1 MTLNYVDYIVIA
13 VFFAVL
19 FAIPALAAMFTKSK
33 DSREYFKSA
42 GSMPWWLIGVSMV
55 AATTSTNSANLFTEI
70 IRRDGLGGNWVWWAF
85 LLTGMLTVFV
95 YSKLWVR
102 SGAATDIA
110 FYELR
115 YSGRPAAFLRGF
127 RALYLGVIYNLVV
140 MATVLLGAVKI
151 GVVMFGV
158 SAWTVLAVTAVA
170 SLVYS
175 CLSGIRGTIYTD
187 FFLFTVV
194 MIGAVAVMYYG
205 VSHPAV
211 GGWSALMSNK
221 EVVSK
226 LSFFPDFSK
235 TDLFIAVF
243 VIPVAVQWWNVWY
256 SGSEPGGG
264 GYIVQR
270 MLTARSPGHALG
282 GTLFFNVINYALR
295 PWPWYI
301 AAFASIIIFP
311 DLDAIR
317 AAFPGVDPS
326 LVGHDMAYPAMIK
339 VVPNGW
345 IGVVAA
351 SLMGALFSTIAAQ
364 LSMGANYVT
373 NDIWKR
379 FVRKDASDRE
389 MILVA
394 RASSVSLMV
403 VSCMIATV
411 IASAKD
417 GFDLMVQIG
426 AGTGIIFIL
435 RWFWM
440 RINAWTEIVAMS
452 VSFACAVFFQIAWPR
467 MGGVQLLFWHK
478 LLLTIAVTTVAWLA
492 ATFLT
497 RPESP
502 EVISRFRSLVR
513 ADGRDVGKGVLM
525 TFLVSVGIFAFMA
538 FVAWAVSSSA
548 VQGAVR

>member
-1 MTLNYVDYIVIA
+1 MSFGLIDYGIIA
-13 VFFAVL
+13 AFFVALV
-19 FAIPALAAMFTKSK
+19 AIPALASLKARSK
-33 DSREYFKSA
+33 DSSEYFKSA

-70 IRRDGLGGNWVWWAF
+70 IRRDGIGGNWVWWAF
-85 LLTGMLTVFV
+85 LTTGMLTVFV

-102 SGAATDIA
+102 SGATTDIA

-140 MATVLLGAVKI
+140 MATVLLGAIKI

-187 FFLFTVV
+187 FFLFSVV
-194 MIGAVAVMYYG
+194 MVGAFAVMYYG
-205 VSHPAV
+205 VNHPSV
-211 GGWSALMSNK
+211 GGWSAMMSNPA
-221 EVVSK
+221 VVSR
-226 LSFFPDFSK
+226 LSFFPEFSK
-235 TDLFIAVF
+235 TDAFIAVF

-270 MLTARSPGHALG
+270 MLTAKSPGHALG
-282 GTLFFNVINYALR
+282 GTLFFNVLNYALR

-301 AAFASIIIFP
+301 AAFASILIFP
-311 DLDAIR
+311 DLDSIR

-326 LVGHDMAYPAMIK
+326 LVRDDMAYPAMIK
-339 VVPNGW
+339 VVPSGW
-345 IGVVAA
+345 VGVVAA

-394 RASSVSLMV
+394 RASSVVLMV
-403 VSCMIATV
+403 AGCVLAPL
-411 IASAKD
+411 IASAKS
-417 GFDLMVQIG
+417 GFDLMVQVG
-426 AGTGIIFIL
+426 AGTGLVFLL

-440 RINAWTEIVAMS
+440 RINAWTEIAAMTAS
-452 VSFACAVFFQIAWPR
+452 VLCAVFFQIVWPR
-467 MGGVQLLFWHK
+467 VSEVQLLFWQK
-478 LLLTIAVTTVAWLA
+478 LLWTIAVTTVVWVV
-492 ATFLT
+492 ATFIT
-497 RPESP
+497 KPESP
-502 EVISRFRSLVR
+502 ETLGRFKSLVR
-513 ADGRDVGKGVLM
+513 AKGRDVGKGVLW
-525 TFLVSVGIFAFMA
+525 TFLASVGVFGFMA
-538 FVAWAVSSSA
+538 LVTKLIC
-548 VQGAVR
+548 GGR